1 MYFKF
6 CFGRKIVF
14 NLHYLIITFVFS
26 KNMTEEKSTEKPHK
40 LKAENPVKEFDEFV
54 TIMKRLR
61 NECPWD
67 REQTHDSIRHLL
79 LEETY
84 ETLEAIDEKNY
95 DELKKELGDLLLHVA
110 FNSVIAEGNGH
121 FDLKDVI
128 NAVNHKL
135 ITRHPHVFGNTKV
148 DGTKEVLK
156 NWEHIKLQEAGR
168 KSVLEGVPKN
178 LPSLTRAYRIQ
189 EKSSKVGFDW
199 DKSEDSFKKIEEEIQ
214 EFKAEAESKKNEHG
228 KLNDSDRTELEKE
241 LGDILFA
248 IVNYARFFEINPEN
262 ALRLTIEKYIK
273 RFNYIEQEIEK
284 RGKKITES
292 SLEEMDSIWNES
304 KKNFN

>member
-1 MYFKF
+1 M
-6 CFGRKIVF
+6 GKI
-14 NLHYLIITFVFS
+14 
-26 KNMTEEKSTEKPHK
+26 HK
-40 LKAENPVKEFDEFV
+40 LKTENPVKEFDKFAAIV
-54 TIMKRLR
+54 KRLR

-67 REQTHDSIRHLL
+67 REQTHESIRHLL

-110 FNSVIAEGNGH
+110 FSAVIAEGDGR

-128 NAVNHKL
+128 DAINEKL
-135 ITRHPHVFGNTKV
+135 ISRHPHVFGDVKV
-148 DGTKEVLK
+148 SGTKDVLR
-156 NWEHIKLQEAGR
+156 NWEHIKLSEGR
-168 KSVLEGVPKN
+168 KSLLDGVPKT

-199 DKSEDSFKKIEEEIQ
+199 DNSGDSFKKVEEELE
-214 EFKAEAESKKNEHG
+214 EFKKEAEARKDEHG
-228 KLNDSDRTELEKE
+228 KITDDDRKELEKE

-248 IVNYARFFEINPEN
+248 ITNYSRFFEINPEN

-273 RFNYIEQEIEK
+273 RFKHIEAELEK

-292 SLEEMDSIWNES
+292 NLEEMDEIWNES
-304 KKNFN
+304 KKIFS

>member
-1 MYFKF
+1 MTDE
-6 CFGRKIVF
+6 KI
-14 NLHYLIITFVFS
+14 
-26 KNMTEEKSTEKPHK
+26 HK
-40 LKAENPVKEFDEFV
+40 LKPENPVKEFDEFV

-84 ETLEAIDEKNY
+84 ETLEAIDDKNY

-128 NAVNHKL
+128 ESVNHKL
-135 ITRHPHVFGNTKV
+135 ITRHPHVFGDTKV
-148 DGTKEVLK
+148 DGTGEVLK

-168 KSVLEGVPKN
+168 KSILEGVPKN

-214 EFKAEAESKKNEHG
+214 EFKKEAESLSDENG
-228 KLNDSDRTELEKE
+228 KLTDADRRELEKE

-262 ALRLTIEKYIK
+262 ALRLTIEKFTK

-284 RGKKITES
+284 RGRKITES
-292 SLEEMDSIWNES
+292 NLEEMDAIWNES
-304 KKNFN
+304 KKFIQ

>member
-1 MYFKF
+1 MA
-6 CFGRKIVF
+6 
-14 NLHYLIITFVFS
+14 
-26 KNMTEEKSTEKPHK
+26 EEKIDNKPEHI
-40 LKAENPVKEFDEFV
+40 LKAENPLKEFDEFA
-54 TIMKRLR
+54 TIVKRLR

-84 ETLEAIDEKNY
+84 ETLEAIDDKNY

-110 FNSVIAEGNGH
+110 FNAVIAEGNGK

-128 NAVNHKL
+128 DGINHKL
-135 ITRHPHVFGNTKV
+135 ISRHPHVFGEVKV
-148 DGTKEVLK
+148 DGTKEVLR
-156 NWEHIKLQEAGR
+156 NWEHIKLQESGR

-214 EFKAEAESKKNEHG
+214 EFKIEAESKKNSDG
-228 KLNDSDRTELEKE
+228 KLNDADRKKLEKE

-248 IVNYARFFEINPEN
+248 IINYARFFEINPEN

-273 RFNYIEQEIEK
+273 RFNYIEDELTK
-284 RGKKITES
+284 RGKMITES
-292 SLEEMDSIWNES
+292 NLEEMDSIWNES
-304 KKNFN
+304 KKVIQ

>member
-1 MYFKF
+1 MEMENS
-6 CFGRKIVF
+6 KIDNIH
-14 NLHYLIITFVFS
+14 NL
-26 KNMTEEKSTEKPHK
+26 KP
-40 LKAENPVKEFDEFV
+40 ENPVNEFDEFMSIV
-54 TIMKRLR
+54 KRLR

-95 DELKKELGDLLLHVA
+95 NELKKELGDLLLHVA
-110 FNSVIAEGNGH
+110 FNAVIAEGDGN
-121 FDLKDVI
+121 FDMKDVLAAI
-128 NAVNHKL
+128 NQKL
-135 ITRHPHVFGNTKV
+135 VSRHPHVFGDTEV
-148 DGTKEVLK
+148 SGTKEVLR
-156 NWEHIKLQEAGR
+156 NWEHIKLGEAGR

-199 DKSEDSFKKIEEEIQ
+199 NNSVDAFKKIDEELQ
-214 EFKAEAESKKNEHG
+214 EFKAEAESNKN
-228 KLNDSDRTELEKE
+228 SDGRLSDEVRVRLEKE

-262 ALRLTIEKYIK
+262 ALRLTIEKFIK
-273 RFNYIEQEIEK
+273 RFNYIEDELGT
-284 RGKKITES
+284 RGKKVTES
-292 SLEEMDSIWNES
+292 DLAEMDSIWNEA
-304 KKNFN
+304 KKVIK

>member
-1 MYFKF
+1 MQ
-6 CFGRKIVF
+6 
-14 NLHYLIITFVFS
+14 
-26 KNMTEEKSTEKPHK
+26 EDKSTEKIHK
-40 LKAENPVKEFDEFV
+40 LKPENPVKEFDEFV
-54 TIMKRLR
+54 SIMKRLR

-110 FNSVIAEGNGH
+110 FNSVIAEGDGH

-135 ITRHPHVFGNTKV
+135 ITRHPHVFGEIKV
-148 DGTKEVLK
+148 DGTKDVLK

-199 DKSEDSFKKIEEEIQ
+199 DKSEDSFKKVEEELL
-214 EFKAEAESKKNEHG
+214 EFKAEAESKKDANG
-228 KLNDSDRTELEKE
+228 KLNDTDRTALEKE

-273 RFNYIEQEIEK
+273 RFNFIEAELEN

-292 SLEEMDSIWNES
+292 NLEEMDSIWNES
-304 KKNFN
+304 KKVFN

>member
-1 MYFKF
+1 MTDE
-6 CFGRKIVF
+6 KI
-14 NLHYLIITFVFS
+14 
-26 KNMTEEKSTEKPHK
+26 HK
-40 LKAENPVKEFDEFV
+40 LKPENPVKEFDEFV
-54 TIMKRLR
+54 SIMKRLR

-84 ETLEAIDEKNY
+84 ETLEAIDDKNY

-110 FNSVIAEGNGH
+110 FNSVIAEGDGH

-128 NAVNHKL
+128 EAVNHKL
-135 ITRHPHVFGNTKV
+135 ITRHPHVFGETKV
-148 DGTKEVLK
+148 EGTGEVLR
-156 NWEHIKLQEAGR
+156 NWEHIKLQEKGR
-168 KSVLEGVPKN
+168 KSVLDGVPKN

-214 EFKAEAESKKNEHG
+214 EFKKEAESLSDEKG
-228 KLNDSDRTELEKE
+228 KLNDNDRRELEKE

-284 RGKKITES
+284 KGRKVTES
-292 SLEEMDSIWNES
+292 NLEEMDAIWNEA
-304 KKNFN
+304 KKFIQ

>member
-1 MYFKF
+1 MESTQID
-6 CFGRKIVF
+6 KI
-14 NLHYLIITFVFS
+14 
-26 KNMTEEKSTEKPHK
+26 HK
-40 LKAENPVKEFDEFV
+40 LNPANPVNEFDEFMSIV
-54 TIMKRLR
+54 KRLR

-84 ETLEAIDEKNY
+84 ETLEAMDEKNY

-110 FNSVIAEGNGH
+110 FNAVIAEGDDH
-121 FDLKDVI
+121 FNMKDVI
-128 NAVNHKL
+128 DSINRKL
-135 ITRHPHVFGNTKV
+135 ISRHPHVFGDTEV
-148 DGTKEVLK
+148 SGTKEVLR
-156 NWEHIKLQEAGR
+156 NWEHIKLGESGR

-199 DKSEDSFKKIEEEIQ
+199 NTSEDAFKKIDEELQ
-214 EFKAEAESKKNEHG
+214 EFKHAAESNKDAHG
-228 KLNDSDRTELEKE
+228 KLPDAIRIRLEKE

-262 ALRLTIEKYIK
+262 ALRLTIEKFIK
-273 RFNYIEQEIEK
+273 RFNYIEAELET
-284 RGKKITES
+284 RGRKVTES
-292 SLEEMDSIWNES
+292 DLEEMDSIWNEA
-304 KKNFN
+304 KKSIK